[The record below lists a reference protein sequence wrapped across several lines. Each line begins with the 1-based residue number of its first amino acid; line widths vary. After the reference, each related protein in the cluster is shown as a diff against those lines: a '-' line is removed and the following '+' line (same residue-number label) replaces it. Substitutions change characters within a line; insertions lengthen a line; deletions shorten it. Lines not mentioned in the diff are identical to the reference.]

1 MAREPGVQT
10 LLPAKEVVEQWERSE
25 CGVVEL
31 EFAASGLAV
40 YLLAVR
46 VLEAFDE
53 VEEDSVFETA
63 GAIGEIDVLC
73 INGLRSNKE
82 ILKRM
87 GYSRGYFVS
96 CAH

>member
-1 MAREPGVQT
+1 
-10 LLPAKEVVEQWERSE
+10 
-25 CGVVEL
+25 
-31 EFAASGLAV
+31 
-40 YLLAVR
+40 LLAVR

-87 GYSRGYFVS
+87 ALGSTSITGSGTSPRKGMADEGFVS
-96 CAH
+96 CK